1 MSGLGPRTA
10 PTYNGSMPNNYVA
23 GGIGRGAQGFTT
35 RSDIGPARAAVP
47 VAGTA
52 APGLAGVGL
61 LFLAAHSLRAVWAQM
76 AGWLCSSGGQAPR
89 QISMLL
95 VEVEEWVC

>member
-35 RSDIGPARAAVP
+35 RSDIGPARAAAP
-47 VAGTA
+47 AAGTA
-52 APGLAGVGL
+52 APGLAGPVVPGGTFTPSSVG
-61 LFLAAHSLRAVWAQM
+61 AD
-76 AGWLCSSGGQAPR
+76 GWLAVQFGRTSSPAN
-89 QISMLL
+89 
-95 VEVEEWVC
+95 